1 MNFKTQRNV
10 DPDYGHADNGKEQK
24 VIVHKLISVFP
35 LSGYISDLFKGAK
48 PKSIT
53 SSTRTLRDADF

>member
-1 MNFKTQRNV
+1 MCRYDV

-24 VIVHKLISVFP
+24 VIAHKLISVFP

-48 PKSIT
+48 PKTIT
-53 SSTRTLRDADF
+53 TSTRTLRATDF